1 MGERIKKKKKQI
13 KDNFQLNV
21 AIVDETL
28 ENVLFIRIFYVINN
42 LMAIFQWNMMTQ
54 TSIPRNDTWEWTA
67 PA

>member
-1 MGERIKKKKKQI
+1 MGERIKKKKNQI

-42 LMAIFQWNMMTQ
+42 LMAIFQWNMMIQ

>member
-54 TSIPRNDTWEWTA
+54 TSIPRNDT
-67 PA
+67 

>member
-1 MGERIKKKKKQI
+1 MGERIKKKKQI

-21 AIVDETL
+21 AIVDETF

-54 TSIPRNDTWEWTA
+54 TSIPRNDT
-67 PA
+67 

>member
-1 MGERIKKKKKQI
+1 MRELKKKKQI

-54 TSIPRNDTWEWTA
+54 TSIPRNDT
-67 PA
+67 

>member
-1 MGERIKKKKKQI
+1 MGERIKKKKQI

-54 TSIPRNDTWEWTA
+54 TSIPRNDT
-67 PA
+67 